1 MTSPLGSPQT
11 PQERKEYVST
21 VRSGVLRDAIQ
32 HPTTLLPLVVG
43 ILSGIWSLTFGFS
56 ESSFLWTAVPAVL
69 GASSFVTHYFIRFD
83 TLAQRQMK
91 RLQANELDR
100 RREASTQL
108 ERDCRQAGFSEGAKE
123 VKELEQAFL
132 QLWQFIR
139 AKDAQQ
145 KSSQAGKFLT
155 LAEDSFRE
163 GLGMV
168 RSALDTF
175 KLLQTLDHTRLQ
187 RELVGWMADMKK
199 YQRDPERH
207 SAQIEALKTRI
218 RSHQSRIQVY
228 RAKLEQVHQCLAQSE
243 VIEAALETTLLEVS
257 EFLQQEQFTAR
268 AETATR
274 LEQAVQ
280 AARNVEERLRTG
292 LGNAKPEE
300 EDLYL
305 EAGKMGKDG
314 DASPE

>member
-1 MTSPLGSPQT
+1 MTPGAPQT
-11 PQERKEYVST
+11 AQERKDYVNT

-32 HPTTLLPLVVG
+32 HPTTLLPLAVG
-43 ILSGIWSLTFGFS
+43 ILSGIWSLSFGWT
-56 ESSFLWTAVPAVL
+56 ESTFLWTAIPAVL
-69 GASSFVTHYFIRFD
+69 GASSFVCHYFMRFD

-91 RLQANELDR
+91 RLQAKELDR
-100 RREASTQL
+100 RREASGQL
-108 ERDCRQAGFSEGAKE
+108 ERECRQAGFSEGAKE
-123 VKELEQAFL
+123 VKELEHAFL

-168 RSALDTF
+168 ASALDTF
-175 KLLQTLDHTRLQ
+175 KLLQTLDHGRLQ

-207 SAQIEALKTRI
+207 MAQIEALKTRI

-257 EFLQQEQFTAR
+257 EFLQQDQFTAR

-280 AARNVEERLRTG
+280 AARNVEERLRSG
-292 LGNAKPEE
+292 LATAAPEE

-305 EAGKMGKDG
+305 EAGKTSKT
-314 DASPE
+314 SESTPE